1 MSDKYL
7 NDEGLE
13 HLVEKI
19 KSLVIANKVI
29 QDNAASHN
37 AFYVE
42 EDITEMYNDGTF
54 TQNVENG
61 TFKDI
66 FPGMYIT
73 KTYTAAGIESNITED
88 FVVGDLDYFFMQC
101 YPELTTHHALMAMK
115 NGGTVAMRMNSS
127 FTTAGGYIGSEMW
140 TTTIPKYATAIE
152 NAFGSSHI
160 VEHTEFLTDDE
171 NTSVTSKG
179 YADYVGA
186 SSSVEWT
193 NTKFN
198 LFNNNMIYGSQ
209 LTSSSY
215 YDAGNRTQ
223 QIAAMR
229 HNSNLKIGHR
239 GKNGSSADYWL
250 SDIAR
255 TGYYAFANHTGS
267 VGNVDASRAIFYVRG
282 YFLLK

>member
-1 MSDKYL
+1 MSNKYL

-19 KSLVIANKVI
+19 KSLVVVNSAI

-42 EDITEMYNDGTF
+42 EDITDMYNDGTF
-54 TQNVENG
+54 TRNVENG

-73 KTYTAAGIESNITED
+73 RTYTASGIESNVTED
-88 FVVGDLDYFFMQC
+88 FMVGDLDYFLTSGST
-101 YPELTTHHALMAMK
+101 ELTTHHALMLMK
-115 NGGTVAMRMNSS
+115 NGSTEYVKMNANN
-127 FTTAGGYIGSEMW
+127 TTEGGYIGSQMW
-140 TTTIPKYATAIE
+140 TDTIPKYVTAVE

-160 VEHTEFLTDDE
+160 IEHSESLTNAVD
-171 NTSVTSKG
+171 TSKVSRG
-179 YADYVGA
+179 YTGLTGVA
-186 SSSVEWT
+186 SNNTWT

-209 LTSSSY
+209 ITSSSF

-229 HNSNLKIGHR
+229 HNSSLKIGYR
-239 GKNGSSADYWL
+239 GKGGVRSYYWL
-250 SDIAR
+250 SDVVSSSYFA
-255 TGYYAFANHTGS
+255 YANRTGS
-267 VGNVDASRAIFYVRG
+267 VYWYNANGSNYVRG

>member
-7 NDEGLE
+7 NGEGLE

-19 KSLVIANKVI
+19 KSLVVVSSAI

-54 TQNVENG
+54 TRNVENG

-88 FVVGDLDYFFMQC
+88 FIVGDLDYFMHSGDT
-101 YPELTTHHALMAMK
+101 ELKTHHALVLMK
-115 NGGTVAMRMNSS
+115 NGNKTLKKMNASD
-127 FTTAGGYIGSEMW
+127 TTSGGYVESEMW
-140 TTTIPKYATAIE
+140 TTTIPSYSTAVE

-160 VEHTEFLTDDE
+160 LEHKEYLT
-171 NTSVTSKG
+171 NNISTSVASKG
-179 YADYVGA
+179 YAGFTGA
-186 SSSVEWT
+186 ASDFAWT
-193 NTKFN
+193 NVKFN
-198 LFNNNMIYGSQ
+198 LMNNNMVYGSQ
-209 LTSSSY
+209 ITSSSY

-223 QIAAMR
+223 QITAIR

-239 GKNGSSADYWL
+239 GKGGSRQSYWL
-250 SDIAR
+250 SDVMSSSRFAYASEH
-255 TGYYAFANHTGS
+255 GYPNQSSAN
-267 VGNVDASRAIFYVRG
+267 NFYYVRG

>member
-7 NDEGLE
+7 NGEGLE

-19 KSLVIANKVI
+19 KSLVVVSSAI

-42 EDITEMYNDGTF
+42 EDITDMYNDGTF
-54 TQNVENG
+54 TRNVENG

-88 FVVGDLDYFFMQC
+88 FVVGDLDYFM
-101 YPELTTHHALMAMK
+101 YSGDTELKTHHALVLMK
-115 NGGTVAMRMNSS
+115 NGNKTIKKMNASD
-127 FTTAGGYIGSEMW
+127 TTSGGYVGSEMW
-140 TTTIPKYATAIE
+140 TTTVPVYSTAVE

-160 VEHTEFLTDDE
+160 VSHGEWLTNNV
-171 NTSVTSKG
+171 NTSAVSKDYTGLTGATSG
-179 YADYVGA
+179 CTWADV
-186 SSSVEWT
+186 
-193 NTKFN
+193 KFN
-198 LFNNNMIYGSQ
+198 LMNNNMVYGSQ
-209 LTSSSY
+209 IISSSY
-215 YDAGNRTQ
+215 YDVGNRMQ

-229 HNSNLKIGHR
+229 HNSNLKIGHL
-239 GKNGSSADYWL
+239 GKGGARSGYWL
-250 SDIAR
+250 SDVVSSSGFAYA
-255 TGYYAFANHTGS
+255 GYSGYASFTVASGS
-267 VGNVDASRAIFYVRG
+267 SYVRG

>member
-7 NDEGLE
+7 NGEGLE

-19 KSLVIANKVI
+19 KNLIVVSSAI

-42 EDITEMYNDGTF
+42 EDITDMYNDGTF
-54 TQNVENG
+54 TRNVENG

-88 FVVGDLDYFFMQC
+88 FVVGDLDYFMTSGST
-101 YPELTTHHALMAMK
+101 ELTTHHALMLMK
-115 NGGTVAMRMNSS
+115 NGSTVYKRMNASD
-127 FTTAGGYIGSEMW
+127 TTAGGYVGSEMW
-140 TTTIPKYATAIE
+140 ETTVPAYSTAVE

-160 VEHTEFLTDDE
+160 VSHGEWLTNDV
-171 NTSVTSKG
+171 NTSSVSKG
-179 YADYVGA
+179 YTGLTGA
-186 SSSVEWT
+186 ASGYTWANV
-193 NTKFN
+193 KFN
-198 LFNNNMIYGSQ
+198 LMNNNMIYGSQ
-209 LTSSSY
+209 ITSSSY

-229 HNSNLKIGHR
+229 HNSSLKIGHK
-239 GKNGSSADYWL
+239 GKGEARSYYWL
-250 SDIAR
+250 SDVVSSSGFAYASYF
-255 TGYYAFANHTGS
+255 GYANWSGAGTS
-267 VGNVDASRAIFYVRG
+267 IYVRG

>member
-66 FPGMYIT
+66 FPGMYIH
-73 KTYTAAGIESNITED
+73 KAYDDPISEMYTGND
-88 FVVGDLDYFFMQC
+88 FVVGDLDYFLNSGNVK
-101 YPELTTHHALMAMK
+101 LTNHHALMMMK
-115 NGGTVAMRMNSS
+115 YASNTFNKMNQSDV
-127 FTTAGGYIGSEMW
+127 TTGGYVGSYMW
-140 TTTIPKYATAIE
+140 KTTIPLYATTME
-152 NAFGSSHI
+152 NTFGSSHI
-160 VEHTEFLTDDE
+160 IGHRELLTTGI
-171 NTSVTSKG
+171 NSTAAAKS
-179 YADYVGA
+179 YAGFSGA
-186 SSSVEWT
+186 SSSASWYNV
-193 NTKFN
+193 KFN
-198 LFNNNMIYGSQ
+198 LMNNNMIYGSQ
-209 LTSSSY
+209 ITSSSF

-223 QIAAMR
+223 QLSAIR
-229 HNSNLKIGHR
+229 HNHSLKIA
-239 GKNGSSADYWL
+239 NTDYWL
-250 SDIAR
+250 SDVASNNYFSVAEA
-255 TGYYAFANHTGS
+255 TGINAAHFASNGY
-267 VGNVDASRAIFYVRG
+267 GIRG

>member
-7 NDEGLE
+7 NGEGLE

-19 KSLVIANKVI
+19 KSLVVVSSAI

-54 TQNVENG
+54 TRNVENG

-73 KTYTAAGIESNITED
+73 KTYTAAGIETNITED
-88 FVVGDLDYFFMQC
+88 FAVGDLDYFMTSGST
-101 YPELTTHHALMAMK
+101 ELTTHHALMLMK
-115 NGGTVAMRMNSS
+115 NGSTVYKRMNASN
-127 FTTAGGYIGSEMW
+127 TTAGGYVGSEMW
-140 TTTIPKYATAIE
+140 TTTIPAYATAVE

-160 VEHTEFLTDDE
+160 VSHGEWLTNHV
-171 NTSVTSKG
+171 NTSAVSKG
-179 YADYVGA
+179 YTGLTGA
-186 SSSVEWT
+186 ASGDTWT
-193 NTKFN
+193 NVKFN
-198 LFNNNMIYGSQ
+198 LMNNNMVYGSQ
-209 LTSSSY
+209 ITSSSF

-229 HNSNLKIGHR
+229 HNSNLKIGHL
-239 GKNGSSADYWL
+239 GKGGARSYYWL
-250 SDIAR
+250 SDVVSSYNFAFASSY
-255 TGYYAFANHTGS
+255 GYAYWYYADNS
-267 VGNVDASRAIFYVRG
+267 SCVRG

>member
-13 HLVEKI
+13 HLVDKI
-19 KSLVIANKVI
+19 KSLVVVNSAI

-42 EDITEMYNDGTF
+42 EDITDMFNDGTF
-54 TQNVENG
+54 TRNVENG

-73 KTYTAAGIESNITED
+73 KSYTAAGIESNITED
-88 FVVGDLDYFFMQC
+88 FAVGDLDYFLTSGST
-101 YPELTTHHALMAMK
+101 ELTTHHALMIMK
-115 NGGTVAMRMNSS
+115 NGSTEYVRMNASN
-127 FTTAGGYIGSEMW
+127 TTSGGYVGSEMW
-140 TTTIPKYATAIE
+140 TTTIPKYVTAVE

-160 VEHTEFLTDDE
+160 IEHGEILTNAVD
-171 NTSVTSKG
+171 TSKIARG
-179 YADYVGA
+179 YTGLTGA
-186 SSSVEWT
+186 ASNFTWNNV
-193 NTKFN
+193 KFN

-209 LTSSSY
+209 ITSSSF

-229 HNSNLKIGHR
+229 HNSNLKIGHK
-239 GKNGSSADYWL
+239 GKGGARSYYWL
-250 SDIAR
+250 SDVVSSSNFAIAG
-255 TGYYAFANHTGS
+255 TG
-267 VGNVDASRAIFYVRG
+267 GNATWSNASISYYVRG

>member
-7 NDEGLE
+7 NGEGLE

-19 KSLVIANKVI
+19 KSLVVVSSAI

-54 TQNVENG
+54 TRNVENG

-73 KTYTAAGIESNITED
+73 KTYTAAGIETNKTED
-88 FVVGDLDYFFMQC
+88 FVVGDLDYFMTSGST
-101 YPELTTHHALMAMK
+101 ELTTHHALMLMK
-115 NGGTVAMRMNSS
+115 NGSTAYKRMNAND
-127 FTTAGGYIGSEMW
+127 TTAGGYVGSEMW
-140 TTTIPKYATAIE
+140 TTTIPTYATAVE

-160 VEHTEFLTDDE
+160 VGHEELLTNGI
-171 NTSVTSKG
+171 NTSAVSRG
-179 YADYVGA
+179 YTGLTGTA
-186 SSSVEWT
+186 SSSTWI
-193 NTKFN
+193 NAKFN
-198 LFNNNMIYGSQ
+198 LMNNNMVYGSQ
-209 LTSSSY
+209 ITSSSF

-239 GKNGSSADYWL
+239 GKGGNSAPYWL
-250 SDIAR
+250 SDVVSSSYFA
-255 TGYYAFANHTGS
+255 YAGASGS
-267 VGNVDASRAIFYVRG
+267 AGWSYASSSSYVRG

>member
-7 NDEGLE
+7 NGEGLE

-54 TQNVENG
+54 TRNVENG

-88 FVVGDLDYFFMQC
+88 FVVGDLDYFMASGMK
-101 YPELTTHHALMAMK
+101 ELTTHHALMLMK
-115 NGGTVAMRMNSS
+115 NGSTVHKRMNASN
-127 FTTAGGYIGSEMW
+127 TTAGGYAGSEML
-140 TTTIPKYATAIE
+140 TTTVPAYSTAVE

-160 VEHTEFLTDDE
+160 VSHSEWLTNDV
-171 NTSVTSKG
+171 NTSAASKG
-179 YADYVGA
+179 YTRLTGA
-186 SSSVEWT
+186 ASEYILT
-193 NTKFN
+193 NVKFN
-198 LFNNNMIYGSQ
+198 LMNNNMVYGSQ
-209 LTSSSY
+209 ITSSSF

-229 HNSNLKIGHR
+229 HNSNLKIGHS
-239 GKNGSSADYWL
+239 GKGGVRSHYWL
-250 SDIAR
+250 SDVVSSSYFAVA
-255 TGYYAFANHTGS
+255 GYYGYA
-267 VGNVDASRAIFYVRG
+267 VWDYASNLDYVRG

>member
-7 NDEGLE
+7 NGEGLE

-19 KSLVIANKVI
+19 KSLVVVSSAI

-54 TQNVENG
+54 TRNVENG

-88 FVVGDLDYFFMQC
+88 FVVGDLDYFMTSGST
-101 YPELTTHHALMAMK
+101 ELTTHHALMLMK
-115 NGGTVAMRMNSS
+115 NGSTVYKRMNASD
-127 FTTAGGYIGSEMW
+127 TTAGGYVGSEMW
-140 TTTIPKYATAIE
+140 KTTVPAYSTAVE

-160 VEHTEFLTDDE
+160 VSHGEWLTNDV
-171 NTSVTSKG
+171 NTSSVSKG
-179 YADYVGA
+179 YTGLTGA
-186 SSSVEWT
+186 ASGCTWANV
-193 NTKFN
+193 KFN
-198 LFNNNMIYGSQ
+198 LMNNNMVYGSQ
-209 LTSSSY
+209 ITSSSY
-215 YDAGNRTQ
+215 YDAGNRAQ

-229 HNSNLKIGHR
+229 HNSSLKIGHK
-239 GKNGSSADYWL
+239 GKGEARSCYWL
-250 SDIAR
+250 SDVVSSS
-255 TGYYAFANHTGS
+255 AFAF
-267 VGNVDASRAIFYVRG
+267 ASDIGAAGWYSASYSNYVRG

>member
-7 NDEGLE
+7 NGEGLE

-19 KSLVIANKVI
+19 KSLVVVSSAI

-54 TQNVENG
+54 TRNVENG

-88 FVVGDLDYFFMQC
+88 FVVGDLDYFMTSGST
-101 YPELTTHHALMAMK
+101 ELTTHHALMLMK
-115 NGGTVAMRMNSS
+115 NGSTTYKRMNAND
-127 FTTAGGYIGSEMW
+127 TTAGGYVGSEMW
-140 TTTIPKYATAIE
+140 TTTVPAYSTAVE

-160 VEHTEFLTDDE
+160 VSHDEWLTNGI
-171 NTSVTSKG
+171 NTSAVSKA
-179 YADYVGA
+179 YAGLTGAA
-186 SSSVEWT
+186 SSATWT
-193 NTKFN
+193 NVKFN
-198 LFNNNMIYGSQ
+198 LMNNNMIYGSQ
-209 LTSSSY
+209 ITSSSY

-229 HNSNLKIGHR
+229 HNSNLKIGHK
-239 GKNGSSADYWL
+239 GKGGARSYYWL
-250 SDIAR
+250 SDVVSSSRFACAHNY
-255 TGYYAFANHTGS
+255 GYATWLNAG
-267 VGNVDASRAIFYVRG
+267 ASYYVRG

>member
-13 HLVEKI
+13 HLVDKI
-19 KSLVIANKVI
+19 KSLVIVSSGM

-54 TQNVENG
+54 TRNVENG

-88 FVVGDLDYFFMQC
+88 FVVGDLDYFMNSGDTK
-101 YPELTTHHALMAMK
+101 LTTHHALMLMK
-115 NGGTVAMRMNSS
+115 NGSTVKRGMNSS
-127 FTTAGGYIGSEMW
+127 DTESGGYLGSEMW
-140 TTTIPKYATAIE
+140 TTTIPEYVTAMG

-160 VEHTEFLTDDE
+160 VSHREDLVNAISTANHTAE
-171 NTSVTSKG
+171 NTRWIDV
-179 YADYVGA
+179 
-186 SSSVEWT
+186 
-193 NTKFN
+193 KFN
-198 LFNNNMIYGSQ
+198 LMNNNMAYGSQ
-209 LTSSSY
+209 ITGSSL
-215 YDAGNRTQ
+215 YDVGNRTQ

-229 HNSNLKIGHR
+229 HNSHLKIGHD
-239 GKNGSSADYWL
+239 GKGKGTYSYWL
-250 SDIAR
+250 SDVAKNYGFSYASS
-255 TGYYAFANHTGS
+255 TGKCDRF
-267 VGNVDASRAIFYVRG
+267 RATYSGCIRG

>member
-7 NDEGLE
+7 NGEGLE

-19 KSLVIANKVI
+19 KSLVVVSSAI

-42 EDITEMYNDGTF
+42 EDITDMYNDGTF
-54 TQNVENG
+54 THNVENG

-73 KTYTAAGIESNITED
+73 KTYTAAGIETNITED
-88 FVVGDLDYFFMQC
+88 FVVGDLDYFMTSGST
-101 YPELTTHHALMAMK
+101 ELTTHHALMLMK
-115 NGGTVAMRMNSS
+115 NGSTTPKRMNAND
-127 FTTAGGYIGSEMW
+127 TASGGYVGSEMW
-140 TTTIPKYATAIE
+140 TTTVPAYSTAVE

-160 VEHTEFLTDDE
+160 VSHDEWLTNNV
-171 NTSVTSKG
+171 NTSSVSKG
-179 YADYVGA
+179 YTGLTGA
-186 SSSVEWT
+186 ASGCTWT
-193 NTKFN
+193 NVKFN
-198 LFNNNMIYGSQ
+198 LMNNNMVYGSQ
-209 LTSSSY
+209 ITSSSY

-229 HNSNLKIGHR
+229 HNSNLKIGHL
-239 GKNGSSADYWL
+239 GKGGARSYCWL
-250 SDIAR
+250 SDVVLSS
-255 TGYYAFANHTGS
+255 GFAYTGS
-267 VGNVDASRAIFYVRG
+267 YGNAHWNDASAWLYVRG

>member
-7 NDEGLE
+7 NGEGLE

-19 KSLVIANKVI
+19 KSLVIVSSGM

-54 TQNVENG
+54 TRNVENG

-88 FVVGDLDYFFMQC
+88 FVVGDLDYFINSGDTSITR
-101 YPELTTHHALMAMK
+101 LTTHHALMVTK
-115 NGGTVAMRMNSS
+115 NKIGVPVGMNTNDS
-127 FTTAGGYIGSEMW
+127 TIGGYIGSEMW
-140 TTTIPKYATAIE
+140 TTTIPVYATAVE

-160 VEHTEFLTDDE
+160 VEHRELLTNDI
-171 NTSVTSKG
+171 NTSVKSKAYYG
-179 YADYVGA
+179 YTGA
-186 SSSVEWT
+186 ASDNIWT
-193 NTKFN
+193 NVKLN
-198 LFNNNMIYGSQ
+198 LMNSNMVFGSQ
-209 LTSSSY
+209 IASSSY

-229 HNSNLKIGHR
+229 HNSNLKIIR
-239 GKNGSSADYWL
+239 DNGYWL
-250 SDIAR
+250 SDIMSS
-255 TGYYAFANHTGS
+255 TSFAYVSSG
-267 VGNVDASRAIFYVRG
+267 GNAISYRSSAVNYFRG

>member
-7 NDEGLE
+7 NGEGLE

-19 KSLVIANKVI
+19 KSLVVVSSAI

-42 EDITEMYNDGTF
+42 EDITDMYNDGTF
-54 TQNVENG
+54 TRNVENG

-88 FVVGDLDYFFMQC
+88 FVVGDLDYFMTSGST
-101 YPELTTHHALMAMK
+101 ELTTHHALMLMK
-115 NGGTVAMRMNSS
+115 NGSTVYKRMNASD
-127 FTTAGGYIGSEMW
+127 TTAGGYVGSEMW
-140 TTTIPKYATAIE
+140 KTTIPLYATAVE

-160 VEHTEFLTDDE
+160 VEHSEYLTNNI
-171 NTSVTSKG
+171 NTSAVSKA
-179 YADYVGA
+179 YAGFTGAA
-186 SSSVEWT
+186 SSTTSANV
-193 NTKFN
+193 KFN
-198 LFNNNMIYGSQ
+198 LMDNNMVYGSQ
-209 LTSSSY
+209 ITSSSF

-229 HNSNLKIGHR
+229 HNSNLKIGHL
-239 GKNGSSADYWL
+239 GKGGARTYYWL
-250 SDIAR
+250 SDVVSSSS
-255 TGYYAFANHTGS
+255 FATANYSGFAS
-267 VGNVDASRAIFYVRG
+267 WYNASRSYCVRG

>member
-7 NDEGLE
+7 NDEGLN
-13 HLVEKI
+13 HLVDKI
-19 KSLVIANKVI
+19 KSLVVVNSAI

-42 EDITEMYNDGTF
+42 EDITDMYNDGTF
-54 TQNVENG
+54 TRNVENG

-66 FPGMYIT
+66 FPGMFIT
-73 KTYTAAGIESNITED
+73 KTYTASGIESNITED
-88 FVVGDLDYFFMQC
+88 FMVGDLDYFLMSGSTK
-101 YPELTTHHALMAMK
+101 LTTHHALMLME
-115 NGGTVAMRMNSS
+115 NGSTEYTKMNDSD
-127 FTTAGGYIGSEMW
+127 TTAGGYIGSKMW
-140 TTTIPKYATAIE
+140 IDTIPKYVTAVE

-160 VEHTEFLTDDE
+160 IEHSEALTDD
-171 NTSVTSKG
+171 VDASKASIG
-179 YADYVGA
+179 YTGLTGA
-186 SSSVEWT
+186 ASHYAWT

-209 LTSSSY
+209 ITSSSF

-229 HNSNLKIGHR
+229 HNSNLKIGHK
-239 GKNGSSADYWL
+239 GKGGERTYYWL
-250 SDIAR
+250 SDVVSYNCFAGAYY
-255 TGYYAFANHTGS
+255 TGNTAYNAANNSYY
-267 VGNVDASRAIFYVRG
+267 IRG

>member
-13 HLVEKI
+13 HLVDKI
-19 KSLVIANKVI
+19 KNLVIVSSGM

-54 TQNVENG
+54 TRNVENG

-88 FVVGDLDYFFMQC
+88 FVVGDLDYFMTSGST
-101 YPELTTHHALMAMK
+101 ELTTHHALMLMK
-115 NGGTVAMRMNSS
+115 NGSTAYKRMNASN
-127 FTTAGGYIGSEMW
+127 TTAGGYVGSEMW
-140 TTTIPKYATAIE
+140 TTTIPAYATAVE

-160 VEHTEFLTDDE
+160 VEHSEWLTNDI
-171 NTSVTSKG
+171 NTSAVSRG
-179 YADYVGA
+179 YTGLTGA
-186 SSSVEWT
+186 ASGCTWT
-193 NTKFN
+193 NVKFN
-198 LFNNNMIYGSQ
+198 LMNNNMVYGSQ
-209 LTSSSY
+209 ITSSSY

-229 HNSNLKIGHR
+229 HNSNLKIGHL
-239 GKNGSSADYWL
+239 GKGGNRTSYWL
-250 SDIAR
+250 SDVVS
-255 TGYYAFANHTGS
+255 GSDFAFAI
-267 VGNVDASRAIFYVRG
+267 GNGIADCYHASYSSYVRG

>member
-7 NDEGLE
+7 NGEGLE

-19 KSLVIANKVI
+19 KNLIVVSSAI

-42 EDITEMYNDGTF
+42 EDITDMYNDGTF
-54 TQNVENG
+54 TRNVENG

-88 FVVGDLDYFFMQC
+88 FVVGDLDYFMTSGST
-101 YPELTTHHALMAMK
+101 ELTTHHALMLMK
-115 NGGTVAMRMNSS
+115 NGSTVYKRMNASD
-127 FTTAGGYIGSEMW
+127 TTAGGYVGSEMW
-140 TTTIPKYATAIE
+140 ETTVPAYSTAVE

-160 VEHTEFLTDDE
+160 VSHGEWLTNDV
-171 NTSVTSKG
+171 NTSSVSKG
-179 YADYVGA
+179 YTGLTGA
-186 SSSVEWT
+186 ASGYTWANV
-193 NTKFN
+193 KFN
-198 LFNNNMIYGSQ
+198 LMNNNMIYGSQ
-209 LTSSSY
+209 ITSSSY

-229 HNSNLKIGHR
+229 HNSSLKIGHK
-239 GKNGSSADYWL
+239 GKGEARSYYWL
-250 SDIAR
+250 SDVVWSSS
-255 TGYYAFANHTGS
+255 FATAISGGGASWNSAGGS
-267 VGNVDASRAIFYVRG
+267 YCVRG

>member
-1 MSDKYL
+1 MSEKYL
-7 NDEGLE
+7 NGEGLE

-19 KSLVIANKVI
+19 KSLVVVSSAI

-54 TQNVENG
+54 TRNVENG

-88 FVVGDLDYFFMQC
+88 FVVGDLDYFMNSGGT
-101 YPELTTHHALMAMK
+101 ELETHHALMLMK
-115 NGGTVAMRMNSS
+115 NGSTTSKRMNASN
-127 FTTAGGYIGSEMW
+127 TTAGGYVGSEMW
-140 TTTIPKYATAIE
+140 TTTVPAYSTAVE

-160 VEHTEFLTDDE
+160 VSHGEWLTNDV
-171 NTSVTSKG
+171 NTSSVSKG
-179 YADYVGA
+179 YTGLTGA
-186 SSSVEWT
+186 ASGCTWT
-193 NTKFN
+193 NVKFN
-198 LFNNNMIYGSQ
+198 LMNNNMVYGSQ
-209 LTSSSY
+209 ITSSSY

-229 HNSNLKIGHR
+229 HNSNLKIGHL
-239 GKNGSSADYWL
+239 GKGGARLSYWL
-250 SDIAR
+250 SDVVSSS
-255 TGYYAFANHTGS
+255 YFAFAIYYGYAVWNNA
-267 VGNVDASRAIFYVRG
+267 GNSSYVRG

>member
-7 NDEGLE
+7 NGEGLE

-19 KSLVIANKVI
+19 KSLVVVSSAI

-42 EDITEMYNDGTF
+42 EDITDMYNDGTF
-54 TQNVENG
+54 TRNVENG

-88 FVVGDLDYFFMQC
+88 FVVGDLDYFMTSGST
-101 YPELTTHHALMAMK
+101 ELTTHHALMLMK
-115 NGGTVAMRMNSS
+115 NGSTVYKRMNASN
-127 FTTAGGYIGSEMW
+127 TTAGGYVGSEMW
-140 TTTIPKYATAIE
+140 TTTIPLYATAIE

-160 VEHTEFLTDDE
+160 VEHSEWLTNDI
-171 NTSVTSKG
+171 NTSAVSRG
-179 YADYVGA
+179 YTGLTGA
-186 SSSVEWT
+186 ASGCAWT
-193 NTKFN
+193 NVKFN
-198 LFNNNMIYGSQ
+198 LMNNNMVYGSQ
-209 LTSSSY
+209 ITSSSY

-229 HNSNLKIGHR
+229 HNSNLKIGHL
-239 GKNGSSADYWL
+239 GKGGERKYYWL
-250 SDIAR
+250 SDVVSGSYFAGASASGIADW
-255 TGYYAFANHTGS
+255 GS
-267 VGNVDASRAIFYVRG
+267 ASVSGCVRG